1 MLHKDFPLLLYSEIK
16 KFWKPL
22 IKTVGAAMFI
32 IKHTLKFFNM
42 GFQIKSFLNVYDFL
56 KVDSNL

>member
-32 IKHTLKFFNM
+32 MKHTLKFFNM
-42 GFQIKSFLNVYDFL
+42 GFQIKSF
-56 KVDSNL
+56 